1 MVKAVA
7 QVDTARSIVYS
18 ILTDFASYPQWVP
31 GCERCQVLSAT
42 GNTSTAEI
50 VLNSMKKVTLRLRFD
65 AAPDQLLKFEMISCP
80 DIKAY
85 TGSYKLMNASSGSG
99 TVVVTELE
107 LDAGPMA
114 PRFIV
119 DRMVKKTL
127 ESTGEALQ
135 KYAKTVA
142 ARSPAPVAGPVA
154 PAPGHKVRRPKC
166 LLRVIHTSTGDEIY
180 YGGRLFQAK

>member
-7 QVDTARSIVYS
+7 QVDTGRSLVFQ

-31 GCERCQVLSAT
+31 GCERCSVLST
-42 GNTSTAEI
+42 SGNTSTTEI
-50 VLNSMKKVTLRLRFD
+50 VLNSMKKVTLRLRFE
-65 AAPDQLLKFEMISCP
+65 AAPDQLLRFEMISGN
-80 DIKAY
+80 DIKSY
-85 TGSYKLMNASSGSG
+85 SGSYKLMNASSGSG

-127 ESTGEALQ
+127 ESTGESLQ
-135 KYAKTVA
+135 KYAKIVA
-142 ARSPAPVAGPVA
+142 ARNPAAAVA
-154 PAPGHKVRRPKC
+154 PKAVARERKRRRPKC
-166 LLRVIHTSTGDEIY
+166 LLRVIHNDGGDQIWY
-180 YGGRLFQAK
+180 AGRLFQPK